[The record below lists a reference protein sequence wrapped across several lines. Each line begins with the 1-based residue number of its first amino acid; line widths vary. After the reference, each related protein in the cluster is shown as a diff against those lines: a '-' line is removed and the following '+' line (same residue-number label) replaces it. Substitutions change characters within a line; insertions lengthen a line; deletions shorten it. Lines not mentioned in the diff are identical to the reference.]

1 MSDNH
6 ALLDNLPY
14 PVLIGDIGGTNARFA
29 LIDADGAAKRL
40 PTVHTAKFKTIDDA
54 IQHAVIDETSTPP
67 RSAVLAVAGPIAGE
81 RVRLTNCPWV
91 VEPRKSIERFRLA
104 EMILLNDFEAQSLS
118 LPGLQADDVDPIG
131 DGTTVPDGT
140 RVVLGPG
147 TGLGAG
153 ALVHARDIWVP
164 VPGEG
169 GHIDLGPRTN
179 RDMAVWPH
187 IQTKVGRVSAETLL
201 CGSGMLRLYRAVAAA
216 DRVEP
221 ILTSQEAVTAEGL
234 AGKDRQAA
242 ETLAMFATC
251 LGRVAGDFA
260 LIFMATGGVFLG
272 RRHQRQD
279 RAGAEIRRLP
289 PGLRRQGA
297 ARAPGRADGD
307 LDHRQDG
314 RGTRRDRGLRAQ
326 PGRLRRVARRP
337 PLAGRLTPGPRA
349 RTKMRLTGTGGCRI

>member
-54 IQHAVIDETSTPP
+54 IQHAVIDETSTTP

-260 LIFMATGGVFLG
+260 LIFMATGGVFLAG
-272 RRHQRQD
+272 GISAKIAPVLKSGAFRQAFVD
-279 RAGAEIRRLP
+279 KAPHGHLVERMATSIIVKTDAALAGI
-289 PGLRRQGA
+289 A
-297 ARAPGRADGD
+297 AF
-307 LDHRQDG
+307 
-314 RGTRRDRGLRAQ
+314 
-326 PGRLRRVARRP
+326 ARNP
-337 PLAGRLTPGPRA
+337 AGFGVSLAGRRWRGD
-349 RTKMRLTGTGGCRI
+349 